1 MELGVVFVIG
11 VLALTAAGLFV
22 YIISLRASLK
32 EAARELD
39 ERLKTD
45 TNTIIS
51 VSAGDRAVRAL
62 AARMN
67 SQLRALR
74 EGCSGQ
80 GNFETL
86 GSKFRNET
94 EGLLPSPPPKT
105 IIKKRKRK
113 KYD

>member
-45 TNTIIS
+45 TNTLIS

-67 SQLRALR
+67 SQLRALSEER
-74 EGCSGQ
+74 LRLRYGDA
-80 GNFETL
+80 
-86 GSKFRNET
+86 
-94 EGLLPSPPPKT
+94 GLRTPSRIFLT
-105 IIKKRKRK
+105 TFARR
-113 KYD
+113 

>member
-45 TNTIIS
+45 TNTLIS
-51 VSAGDRAVRAL
+51 VSAGEPPGVLRRAVRTTTPSAV
-62 AARMN
+62 
-67 SQLRALR
+67 
-74 EGCSGQ
+74 
-80 GNFETL
+80 T
-86 GSKFRNET
+86 
-94 EGLLPSPPPKT
+94 SPPATLVPPMST
-105 IIKKRKRK
+105 PSW
-113 KYD
+113 